1 MTLMGRLI
9 AMAVAIVLMAAAI
22 ALATGNPGLVAIRLW
37 PLEKALQLPVWLLI
51 LGSFATGLI
60 LGGLAMLAP
69 LWRSGWRNRQLKGTI
84 RKMEKSA
91 SADPKGSTPLLPKAR

>member
-22 ALATGNPGLVAIRLW
+22 ALATGNPGL
-37 PLEKALQLPVWLLI
+37 ETALQLPVWLLI